1 MSLNQALDLY
11 CERLGPGLLAEPV
24 NAATNAAF
32 LFSAWWI
39 RARARRLGV
48 GSDRGIGGLTALV
61 VAIGVGSALF
71 HTVATPL
78 ALLADVLPI
87 LLFQLLFL
95 WLYLRRRTAVGA
107 AMALVVVGLFLLA
120 TLASRTVPELLNG
133 SLAYGPTLVVVVV
146 LGWRELR
153 CQHRPALLSAAVVFS
168 LSLLLRSID
177 QLLCPWLPLGTH
189 LFWHLLNAVV
199 LALAAAALMPARPG
213 GQTAPT
219 PRLR

>member
-1 MSLNQALDLY
+1 MTLDLY

-32 LFSAWWI
+32 LLSALWI
-39 RARARRLGV
+39 RTRARRLGV
-48 GSDRGIGGLTALV
+48 GGDRGIAGLTALV

-71 HTVATPL
+71 HTFATPW

-95 WLYLRRRTAVGA
+95 WLYLRRRAAVGA
-107 AMALVVVGLFLLA
+107 AVAQVVVSLFLLA

-133 SLAYGPTLVVVVV
+133 SLAYAPTLVVVLL

-153 CQHRPALLSAAVVFS
+153 RRHRPELLAAAVVFS
-168 LSLLLRSID
+168 LSLLMRSVD
-177 QLLCPWLPLGTH
+177 QLLCPWLPVGTH
-189 LFWHLLNAVV
+189 LVWHLLNAVV
-199 LALAAAALMPARPG
+199 LALAAAALMPHSPRP
-213 GQTAPT
+213 QSAP
-219 PRLR
+219 